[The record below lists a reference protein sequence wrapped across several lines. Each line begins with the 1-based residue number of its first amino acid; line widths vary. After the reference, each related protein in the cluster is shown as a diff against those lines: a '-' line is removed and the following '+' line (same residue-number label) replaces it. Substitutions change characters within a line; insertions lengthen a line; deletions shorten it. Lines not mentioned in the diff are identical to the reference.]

1 MLVVENSN
9 ANDWKFVKNNVNNF
23 NFYEFLNQIKTR
35 NSNI

>member
-1 MLVVENSN
+1 MVVENAY
-9 ANDWKFVKNNVNNF
+9 ANNWKFEKNNVNNF